1 MRILVVEDDPM
12 VADGLKL
19 GLERAGF
26 AVDALPSAEKAEAAL
41 RGESFDL
48 AIVDLGLP
56 GADGKELVRRLRRRG
71 EPLPL
76 LILTARDTL
85 EDRVTGLELGADD
98 FMVKPFQLPEVV
110 ARVRALIRR
119 SRSVLSSEIDH
130 GPLKMD
136 LSRRSASLAGQPIE
150 LTGREWSI
158 LECLLLHAPKVV
170 SKERLLQS
178 ISGWD
183 TELTQNAIE
192 VYVSRLRYKLEP
204 GGIRIRT
211 VRGIGY
217 RLDEPGNQA
226 G

>member
-12 VADGLKL
+12 VADGVKL

-41 RGESFDL
+41 RDESFDL

-56 GADGKELVRRLRRRG
+56 GADGMELVRRLRRRG
-71 EPLPL
+71 AALPL

-98 FMVKPFQLPEVV
+98 FMVKPFQLPELV

-136 LSRRSASLAGQPIE
+136 LARRSASLAGQPVD

-158 LECLLLHAPKVV
+158 LECLLLHAPRVV
-170 SKERLLQS
+170 SKDKLLQS
-178 ISGWD
+178 ISDWD
-183 TELTQNAIE
+183 SELTQNAIE

-217 RLDEPGNQA
+217 RLDEPSN
-226 G
+226 

>member
-98 FMVKPFQLPEVV
+98 FMVKPFQLPELV

-217 RLDEPGNQA
+217 RLDEPST
-226 G
+226 

>member
-12 VADGLKL
+12 VADGVKL

-41 RGESFDL
+41 RDESFDL

-56 GADGKELVRRLRRRG
+56 GADGMELVRRLRRRG
-71 EPLPL
+71 AALPL

-98 FMVKPFQLPEVV
+98 FMVKPFQLQELV

-136 LSRRSASLAGQPIE
+136 LARRSASLAGQPVD

-158 LECLLLHAPKVV
+158 LECLLLHAPRVV
-170 SKERLLQS
+170 SKDKLLQS
-178 ISGWD
+178 ISDWD
-183 TELTQNAIE
+183 SELTQNAIE

-217 RLDEPGNQA
+217 RLDEPSN
-226 G
+226 

>member
-98 FMVKPFQLPEVV
+98 FMVKPFQLPELV

-183 TELTQNAIE
+183 SELTQNAIE

>member
-1 MRILVVEDDPM
+1 MRILVVEDDPI

-26 AVDALPSAEKAEAAL
+26 AVDAVPSAEKAEAAL

-56 GADGKELVRRLRRRG
+56 GADGMELVRRLRRRG

-98 FMVKPFQLPEVV
+98 FMVKPFQLAEMV

-130 GPLKMD
+130 GSLKMD

-170 SKERLLQS
+170 SKDKLLQS

-183 TELTQNAIE
+183 SELTQNAVE

-217 RLDEPGNQA
+217 RLDEPGN
-226 G
+226 

>member
-19 GLERAGF
+19 GLERAAF
-26 AVDALPSAEKAEAAL
+26 AVDAVPSAEKAEAAL

-98 FMVKPFQLPEVV
+98 FMVKPFQLPELV

-183 TELTQNAIE
+183 SELTQNAIE

>member
-1 MRILVVEDDPM
+1 M
-12 VADGLKL
+12 
-19 GLERAGF
+19 
-26 AVDALPSAEKAEAAL
+26 DALPSAEKAEAAL
-41 RGESFDL
+41 RDESFDL

-56 GADGKELVRRLRRRG
+56 GADGMELVRRLRRRG
-71 EPLPL
+71 AALPL

-98 FMVKPFQLPEVV
+98 FMVKPFQLPELV

-136 LSRRSASLAGQPIE
+136 LARRSASLAGQPVD

-158 LECLLLHAPKVV
+158 LECLLLHAPRVV
-170 SKERLLQS
+170 SKDKLLQS
-178 ISGWD
+178 ISDWD
-183 TELTQNAIE
+183 SELTQNAIE

-217 RLDEPGNQA
+217 RLDEPSN
-226 G
+226 